1 MSRLSTSGS
10 SATVGV
16 IERVNNGEKD
26 DKSSVV
32 TGLLI
37 ERLILDMGGVIKR
50 SGVRV
55 MRGSADA
62 LRTLF
67 LVLGKVST
75 NNKSYQT
82 HTMLQTM
89 ISL

>member
-16 IERVNNGEKD
+16 IERVNNGEDD
-26 DKSSVV
+26 DKSSEV

-75 NNKSYQT
+75 SNKSYQT
-82 HTMLQTM
+82 QTIM
-89 ISL
+89 QTWRS

>member
-1 MSRLSTSGS
+1 MSRLNTSGS

-16 IERVNNGEKD
+16 IERVNNGEDD
-26 DKSSVV
+26 DKSSEV

-75 NNKSYQT
+75 NNESYQT
-82 HTMLQTM
+82 QTMLQTWR
-89 ISL
+89 SK